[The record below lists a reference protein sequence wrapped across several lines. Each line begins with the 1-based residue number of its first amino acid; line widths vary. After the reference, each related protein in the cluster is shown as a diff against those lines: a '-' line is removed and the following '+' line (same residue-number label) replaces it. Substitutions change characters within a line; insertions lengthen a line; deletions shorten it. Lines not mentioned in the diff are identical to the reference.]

1 MVTIILHRNRH
12 RSPLVNLVHSLMNW
26 VIPRARSTSVTIILH
41 RSHHR
46 SPLINL
52 VHSLINRVVPRARSA
67 EHGARSTER
76 GARSAEHG
84 ARSTKR
90 GARSAEHGAR
100 STRKRE
106 QIDWM
111 ILSILIRIYVRDP
124 DQNLRSSSSPSKLK
138 FLPPRCA
145 QMMVMPHP
153 NPNPNPLL
161 GRSVPLLVCSGLH
174 WNASLGSLR
183 REIPGRTSRNHTDGR
198 GM

>member
-84 ARSTKR
+84 ARST
-90 GARSAEHGAR
+90 
-100 STRKRE
+100 RKRE

-145 QMMVMPHP
+145 QMMMMPHP

>member
-1 MVTIILHRNRH
+1 MDRGA
-12 RSPLVNLVHSLMNW
+12 RSAKHG
-26 VIPRARSTSVTIILH
+26 ARSTERGARCAEH
-41 RSHHR
+41 GARSTER
-46 SPLINL
+46 G
-52 VHSLINRVVPRARSA
+52 AQSA

-84 ARSTKR
+84 ARSTER
-90 GARSAEHGAR
+90 GARPSV
-100 STRKRE
+100 

-124 DQNLRSSSSPSKLK
+124 DHNLRSSSSPRKLK

-145 QMMVMPHP
+145 QMMMMPHP

-174 WNASLGSLR
+174 WNVSLGSLR

-198 GM
+198 GT